1 MNIVLEVTLCF
12 NFDVLEMIA
21 LRKFVYFILIFS
33 LFVSCNV
40 LNKENSIESRD
51 ENYQIP
57 HVLNGVYKNSDEN
70 STLYIDYPNAELY
83 ILDGYMAYGVYFD
96 LNYVYYFNINEID
109 KFTYSLDDG
118 VKTVVQGISSREEQ
132 NNINGLINLNQDGS
146 IILNMQQREMHMI
159 LQEE

>member
-1 MNIVLEVTLCF
+1 
-12 NFDVLEMIA
+12 MIA